1 MIGFTMRNLTVFF
14 KDKSAVFF
22 SLLSVFIVIGLYVV
36 FLGETLSSGFNH
48 LDGARY
54 LMDSWIVAGL
64 LAITSV
70 TTAMGAFGIMVEDKS
85 NKIIKDFVS
94 SPIKNT
100 AIVGGY
106 ILSAM
111 VISIIMSLVTLVLSE
126 LYIISNGGQLL
137 VLSQLIKVFLLII
150 LTTMTNVSIVL
161 FIVSFFNSSNA
172 FTTAST
178 VIGTLIGFVTGVYL
192 PIGQLPESVQL
203 VVKCF
208 PISHASALFRQIM
221 TATPLDITFADAPTD
236 SILAF
241 NQSMGTVFTIGD
253 HTITTIESVMV
264 LVATSILF
272 YGLSVVNIRRKFH

>member
-1 MIGFTMRNLTVFF
+1 MIGFTMRNLAVFF

-137 VLSQLIKVFLLII
+137 ALSQLIKVFLLMI

-221 TATPLDITFADAPTD
+221 TATPLDITFADAPPD